1 MRTRSRSNRLVEGQ
15 SGPHDSEHL
24 DDHAVRSSRGK
35 ATSMPEEQDTS
46 RKKSGAKQRRESKPL
61 IKKSKYKLLRNLEEP
76 PRIKCKGKVNAEL
89 SHDAGVK
96 GCSSGS
102 AREETLKEEDGGA
115 SGHFDASEMD
125 WEEGTISSLECREVH
140 SHDLGKEVTVEFTD
154 SPSAERKTSR
164 RASAEE
170 KELAELVH
178 KVHLLCLLARGRMV
192 DKVCNDPLIQAS
204 ILSLLPSN
212 LLKIAEVPKLTANKL
227 ESLVNWFQSN
237 FHLTTQCIDKGSF
250 ESNLAFAL
258 QNHEGTAEE
267 VAALSVA
274 LFRALNL
281 TTREIDPK
289 EAICPNNY
297 EQNLIPFGDLLH
309 NFQICQHCLIL
320 KHFQS
325 SGSGFVSVLDVVSLK
340 PDADIP
346 GILNQDVP
354 RLDTRI
360 FSPTTTVE
368 STNQIYSSPVNSM
381 DGPKD
386 NTTHGALEG
395 YKCDKKG
402 KACIDNSP
410 SSETKCA
417 GPKRKG
423 DLEFELQLGMALSAT
438 ASGNQDNKVDLQ
450 INELTGSS
458 PSLALPIK
466 KSRKS
471 KAGEPSKFCSSNAIW
486 SRRTG
491 PPLYWA
497 EVYCSGE
504 ALTGRWVHVDAA
516 NAIIDGEEKV
526 EAAAAVCRRPLKY
539 VIAFAGNGAKDV
551 TRRYCMQWYKI
562 ASRRINSEWWD
573 KVLAPLKELESSAT
587 GVMVQLETFQE
598 ETSSKLKGKE
608 PEVPCPSEMNYGNPT
623 STTQE
628 CATSINLDDVCGGD
642 ASKLITKSRGL
653 KPPAQIPEISCIED
667 MELETRALTEPLP
680 TNQLAYKNHH
690 LYAIERWLTKN
701 QIFHPKGPV
710 LGYCSGHPV
719 YPRSCVQ
726 TLQTRQKWLREGLQV
741 RPNEIPAKIIKSS
754 KQIVRFQS
762 YEPSVPEE
770 DEGEPTVELY
780 GKWQLEPLQL
790 PHAANGI
797 VPKNERGQV
806 EVWSERCVPP
816 GAVHLRLPRLVP
828 VAKRLEIDYAPAMVG
843 FEFRNGRSFP
853 IFEGIVVCAEFKDA
867 ILEAYV
873 EVEERREC
881 EERKR
886 NEAQALS
893 RWFQLLSSIITRQRL
908 KNSYV
913 SSSICDPHK
922 SPDDQK
928 NSPQLHSSKIHSER
942 EVLPRG
948 AHERLAPKAKYVLT
962 SHEHEHVFP
971 VENESFDEEILVRT
985 KRCPCGFSIQVE
997 EL

>member
-24 DDHAVRSSRGK
+24 DDRAVRSSRGK
-35 ATSMPEEQDTS
+35 ATSIPEEQDTS

-61 IKKSKYKLLRNLEEP
+61 IKKSKYKLLQSLEEP

-102 AREETLKEEDGGA
+102 AREEILKEEGDGGA
-115 SGHFDASEMD
+115 SGHCDASEMD
-125 WEEGTISSLECREVH
+125 WEEGTISSIGCREVY

-212 LLKIAEVPKLTANKL
+212 LLKIAEVSKLTANKL
-227 ESLVNWFQSN
+227 EYLVNWFQSN
-237 FHLTTQCIDKGSF
+237 FHLTTQCIDRGSF

-281 TTREIDPK
+281 TTR
-289 EAICPNNY
+289 
-297 EQNLIPFGDLLH
+297 
-309 NFQICQHCLIL
+309 
-320 KHFQS
+320 
-325 SGSGFVSVLDVVSLK
+325 FVSVLDVVSLK
-340 PDADIP
+340 PDAEIP

-360 FSPTTTVE
+360 YSSTTTVE

-417 GPKRKG
+417 EGPKRKG

-450 INELTGSS
+450 IDELTGSS

-471 KAGEPSKFCSSNAIW
+471 KAGEPTKFCSTNAIW

-516 NAIIDGEEKV
+516 SAIIDGEEKV

-539 VIAFAGNGAKDV
+539 VVAFAGNGAKDV

-587 GVMVQLETFQE
+587 RVMVQLEPFQE

-608 PEVPCPSEMNYGNPT
+608 PGVPCPSEMNSGNPT

-642 ASKLITKSRGL
+642 ASKLITKLRGL

-701 QIFHPKGPV
+701 QIIHPKGPV

-816 GAVHLRLPRLVP
+816 GTVHLRLPRLVP

-928 NSPQLHSSKIHSER
+928 NSPQLDSSKIHSER

-971 VENESFDEEILVRT
+971 MENESFDEEILVRT

>member
-1 MRTRSRSNRLVEGQ
+1 MITLI
-15 SGPHDSEHL
+15 
-24 DDHAVRSSRGK
+24 
-35 ATSMPEEQDTS
+35 
-46 RKKSGAKQRRESKPL
+46 RR
-61 IKKSKYKLLRNLEEP
+61 LLRNLEEP

-395 YKCDKKG
+395 YKCDKKAG